1 MRLFD
6 LSSCE
11 ASQQH
16 RLLSLH
22 CDLCLDR
29 SAENSDN
36 ELSNNRG
43 VAGLFGATC
52 CFRRWRCL
60 NLFLYWCQDSLN
72 SITSLK
78 LFVAEHRPDVVP
90 EQLSRFLASLMR
102 LERKEQRAR
111 IAVTVWECLMESL
124 QSSPADA
131 LSGFPFFH
139 TIGHQV
145 FHGAGVYRFRFSQ
158 FC

>member
-6 LSSCE
+6 LRFCS

-16 RLLSLH
+16 RLFCLH
-22 CDLCLDR
+22 CDLCLDQ

-36 ELSNNRG
+36 EVSNNRG
-43 VAGLFGATC
+43 EGGLFGTTC

-72 SITSLK
+72 PITSLA
-78 LFVAEHRPDVVP
+78 LFVAEHRLDVVP

-102 LERKEQRAR
+102 LKRKEEQER
-111 IAVTVWECLMESL
+111 IAITVWECLMESL
-124 QSSPADA
+124 QLSPADA

-139 TIGHQV
+139 TICHQV